1 MGKQATIEVS
11 QEPMRINKTMVDKSV
26 FIKEYKKQMRHAI
39 KRIDPSITKEE
50 LNDVVN
56 DMILSQGMSPG
67 VGLDNNYTEECKE
80 TTLLSVLDWT
90 FERKPIMAGN
100 GTFYKNQY
108 EQSNPANHML
118 LGFLGDRKKIKKKMF
133 TVEDVT
139 SRLYKDLD
147 IKQQNKKVGA
157 NS

>member
-67 VGLDNNYTEECKE
+67 VGLD
-80 TTLLSVLDWT
+80 
-90 FERKPIMAGN
+90 
-100 GTFYKNQY
+100 
-108 EQSNPANHML
+108 
-118 LGFLGDRKKIKKKMF
+118 KK
-133 TVEDVT
+133 T
-139 SRLYKDLD
+139 RR
-147 IKQQNKKVGA
+147 
-157 NS
+157 

>member
-1 MGKQATIEVS
+1 MGKQAIEV
-11 QEPMRINKTMVDKSV
+11 QMEPMKINKAMVEKSR
-26 FIKEYKKQMRHAI
+26 FIKEYKKQMKDSLR
-39 KRIDPSITKEE
+39 RIDPSITKEE
-50 LNDVVN
+50 INEAVN
-56 DMILSQGMSPG
+56 ELLLSQGISPG
-67 VGLDNNYTEECKE
+67 VGLDNNYTEEYRE

-108 EQSNPANHML
+108 EQNNPANHML